1 MIKYLIEQGIINEF
15 DLDKYCLECAIRVGF
30 VDILK
35 LLIDASTIH
44 RNPTML
50 NPLLVDACLCG
61 HFDIVVFLLQQGAD
75 VKAKNHRGLTP
86 LNVTIIT
93 NNHGISKLLIKIIPI
108 RKLQNVHFVDV
119 SP

>member
-75 VKAKNHRGLTP
+75 VKAKKNIEDLLHSMQQLLLTIMESV
-86 LNVTIIT
+86 NC
-93 NNHGISKLLIKIIPI
+93 
-108 RKLQNVHFVDV
+108 
-119 SP
+119 